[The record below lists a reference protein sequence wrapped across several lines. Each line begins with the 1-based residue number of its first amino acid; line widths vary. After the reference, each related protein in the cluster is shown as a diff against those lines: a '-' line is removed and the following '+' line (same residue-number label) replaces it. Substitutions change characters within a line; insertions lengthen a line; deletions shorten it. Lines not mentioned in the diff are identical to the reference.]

1 MIFCAYGRQLG
12 KGNCVHPFKWYALA
26 LYVPG
31 SNKTRFDPVTSTQ
44 KQAHFT
50 GLWMQLKL
58 SQEGQNWFGSVDRA
72 SACGLRGPGF
82 DSGQGHVPWLRAQPQ

>member
-1 MIFCAYGRQLG
+1 MTFCAYGRQLG

-26 LYVPG
+26 LYFPG
-31 SNKTRFDPVTSTQ
+31 SNKTCFDPVTSTQ

-58 SQEGQNWFGSVDRA
+58 SQEGKPVGWNRKAPNLPIRELLQ
-72 SACGLRGPGF
+72 
-82 DSGQGHVPWLRAQPQ
+82 